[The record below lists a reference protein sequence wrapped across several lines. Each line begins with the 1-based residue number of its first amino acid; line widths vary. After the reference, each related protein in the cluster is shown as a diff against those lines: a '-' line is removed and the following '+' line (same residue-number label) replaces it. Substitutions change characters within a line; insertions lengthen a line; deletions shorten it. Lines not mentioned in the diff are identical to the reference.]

1 MGPACS
7 TRSVVLVLDSIKSFA
22 LVRCL
27 ALEREAANAPSRLR
41 APHPLSV
48 SARLS
53 VRWAGMSRSVD
64 GLYLNTGSISPRRGG
79 TFYYTLAAVQQV
91 GVRAR
96 VRKRASRP
104 RILIR
109 ALCVHLCACMRSADG
124 GGQQRG
130 AQQLHLLEARV
141 RRRQLQRQF
150 RHAVQRRRPRRDQRA
165 R

>member
-1 MGPACS
+1 MPH
-7 TRSVVLVLDSIKSFA
+7 TDQQRSSQLSVWSSSWALIQTQSKVLRSCAV
-22 LVRCL
+22 
-27 ALEREAANAPSRLR
+27 EREAANAPSRLR

-96 VRKRASRP
+96 VRKRALRP
-104 RILIR
+104 
-109 ALCVHLCACMRSADG
+109 S
-124 GGQQRG
+124 
-130 AQQLHLLEARV
+130 
-141 RRRQLQRQF
+141 
-150 RHAVQRRRPRRDQRA
+150 
-165 R
+165 

>member
-1 MGPACS
+1 
-7 TRSVVLVLDSIKSFA
+7 
-22 LVRCL
+22 
-27 ALEREAANAPSRLR
+27 
-41 APHPLSV
+41 
-48 SARLS
+48 
-53 VRWAGMSRSVD
+53 MSRSVD

-109 ALCVHLCACMRSADG
+109 ALCVHLRSADG
-124 GGQQRG
+124 GDQQRG